1 MSDSKSGAVFNFGD
15 SNITFGGSVV
25 LGDQVAVS
33 GGIVHGDVVM
43 GGGAGAG
50 AGTEDTDG
58 E

>member
-15 SNITFGGSVV
+15 GNITFGGSVV

-33 GGIVHGDVVM
+33 GGVVHGDVVM
-43 GGGAGAG
+43 GSGVN
-50 AGTEDTDG
+50 TEDTDA

>member
-1 MSDSKSGAVFNFGD
+1 MSGNKSGAVFNFGD

-33 GGIVHGDVVM
+33 GGVVYGDVVM
-43 GGGAGAG
+43 GAA
-50 AGTEDTDG
+50 AKTEDADD

>member
-25 LGDQVAVS
+25 MGDQVAVA
-33 GGIVHGDVVM
+33 GGVVHGDVVM
-43 GGGAGAG
+43 GAGV
-50 AGTEDTDG
+50 GTEDTDG